1 MKFGL
6 ISDIHANLP
15 ALEAVLAELD
25 ACGVERIFDA
35 GDLVNYGPFPNE
47 VISLS
52 RERRILSV
60 QGNRDR
66 EVCESL
72 CKTEEFRAGMHPLK
86 IKCCEWTDNA
96 LTDDSRAYLK
106 SLRESESVPIG
117 SHRLLMIHDRI
128 RPETPQLRPD
138 TPDADFERAA
148 AAIDDDVLV
157 FGHTHLPFV
166 REIAG
171 KIFINPG
178 SVGRPVD
185 GDSRT
190 CYALLTVDS
199 GSITTR
205 VKRVDYD
212 VDRTIEALYKSG
224 LPNELYLTFKA
235 GIKLDEII
243 KTLPGSAGIL
253 PA

>member
-25 ACGVERIFDA
+25 AHDVDRIFDA

-52 RERRILSV
+52 RERGILSV

-86 IKCCEWTDNA
+86 IKCCEWTDSV

-106 SLRESESVPIG
+106 SLKESESVSIN
-117 SHRLLMIHDRI
+117 SHRLLMTHDRI
-128 RPETPQLRPD
+128 RPEMPQLRPD
-138 TPDADFERAA
+138 TPDTDFEKAA
-148 AAIDDDVLV
+148 AAVDEDVIV
-157 FGHTHLPFV
+157 FGHTHLPFF

-171 KIFINPG
+171 KIFINTG

-185 GDSRT
+185 GDSRA
-190 CYALLTVDS
+190 CYVLLKVES
-199 GSITTR
+199 EGITAQI
-205 VKRVDYD
+205 KRVDYD
-212 VDRTIEALYKSG
+212 VDRTIEALYESG